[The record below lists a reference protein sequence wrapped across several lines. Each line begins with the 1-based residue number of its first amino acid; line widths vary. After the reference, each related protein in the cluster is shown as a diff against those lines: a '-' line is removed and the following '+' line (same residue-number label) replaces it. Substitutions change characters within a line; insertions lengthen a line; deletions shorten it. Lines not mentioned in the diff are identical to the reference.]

1 MSKTSVAILACLIS
15 HALLG
20 SLTADEADDNGKQ
33 PESATQIQR
42 IGNSSV
48 QVELRET
55 ADSATFAV
63 LGLSKLELLQKLPPE
78 DLRKSLTIRV
88 HQPGNTSNL
97 PALLGTHSVTK
108 TELRFASRFPLSP
121 SVQYLV
127 ELAPQLIVVPHDPQT
142 IVFSSR
148 PKKRSAA
155 ATVSAVYPTA
165 AVLPENLLKFYI
177 HFSASMS
184 RGEAY
189 QRIHLK
195 LDGKEVEA
203 PFLELG
209 EELWDA
215 DQMRF
220 TLFVHPG
227 RIKRGLKPRE
237 DSGTPMAEGKEY
249 TLRIDANWLDADL
262 QPLAADF
269 EKKFRV
275 VGADSQQPNPDK
287 WKIVAPKSNSK
298 QPVTL
303 TFDEPLDHAMLNRVV
318 TIRDAFQA
326 RMNGK
331 VSVTD
336 EETVWSFEPMEPWKP
351 GNYRIWLATTI
362 EDLVGNNLAR
372 AFETLEQESNVVERK
387 PTEVIR
393 PAEVSVQFDIR

>member
-1 MSKTSVAILACLIS
+1 MSKTFVAILACLIN

-20 SLTADEADDNGKQ
+20 TLTADDIGKQ
-33 PESATQIQR
+33 TGSATQKQR

-48 QVELRET
+48 QVELREA

-63 LGLSKLELLQKLPPE
+63 LGLSTLDLLQKMPTA
-78 DLRKSLTIRV
+78 DLQKSLTIRV
-88 HQPGNTSNL
+88 HQPVSAGNL

-121 SVQYLV
+121 NVQYRV
-127 ELAPQLIVVPHDPQT
+127 ELDPLLLDGPYDLQSL
-142 IVFSSR
+142 VFSVR
-148 PKKRSAA
+148 PKKHAPAA
-155 ATVSAVYPTA
+155 AVSAVYPSA

-177 HFSASMS
+177 HFSAPMS

-189 QRIHLK
+189 TRIHLK

-249 TLRIDANWLDADL
+249 TLHIDANWLDANL
-262 QPLAADF
+262 QPLATDF

-275 VGADSQQPNPDK
+275 VGADSQQPNPKK
-287 WKIVAPKSNSK
+287 WKIDAPKSNSK

-303 TFDEPLDHAMLNRVV
+303 TFEEPLDHAMLNRVV
-318 TIRDAFQA
+318 TIRDASQA
-326 RMNGK
+326 EIGGK

-336 EETVWSFEPMEPWKP
+336 HETVWSFEPTEPWKP
-351 GNYRIWLATTI
+351 GSYRIWLATTI
-362 EDLVGNNLAR
+362 EDLVGNNLSR
-372 AFETLEQESNVVERK
+372 PFETLEQESKVVEIK
-387 PTEVIR
+387 PT
-393 PAEVSVQFDIR
+393 EVSVQFDVQ

>member
-1 MSKTSVAILACLIS
+1 MSKTFVAILACLIN

-20 SLTADEADDNGKQ
+20 TLTADDIGKQ
-33 PESATQIQR
+33 TGSATQKQR

-48 QVELRET
+48 QVELREA

-63 LGLSKLELLQKLPPE
+63 LGLSTLDLLQKMPTA
-78 DLRKSLTIRV
+78 DLQKSLTIRV
-88 HQPGNTSNL
+88 HQPVSAGNL

-121 SVQYLV
+121 NVQYRV
-127 ELAPQLIVVPHDPQT
+127 ELDPLLLDGPYDLQSL
-142 IVFSSR
+142 VFSVR
-148 PKKRSAA
+148 PKKHAPAA
-155 ATVSAVYPTA
+155 AVSAVYPSA

-177 HFSASMS
+177 HFSAPMS

-189 QRIHLK
+189 TRIHLK

-203 PFLELG
+203 PFLEIG

-249 TLRIDANWLDADL
+249 TLHIDANWLDANL
-262 QPLAADF
+262 QPLATDF

-275 VGADSQQPNPDK
+275 VGADSQQPNPKK
-287 WKIVAPKSNSK
+287 WKIDAPKSNSK

-303 TFDEPLDHAMLNRVV
+303 TFEEPLDHAMLNRVV
-318 TIRDAFQA
+318 TIRDASQA
-326 RMNGK
+326 EIGGK

-336 EETVWSFEPMEPWKP
+336 HETVWSFEPTEPWKP
-351 GNYRIWLATTI
+351 GSYRIWLATTI
-362 EDLVGNNLAR
+362 EDLVGNNLSR
-372 AFETLEQESNVVERK
+372 PFETLEQESKVVEIK
-387 PTEVIR
+387 PT
-393 PAEVSVQFDIR
+393 EVSVQFDVQ